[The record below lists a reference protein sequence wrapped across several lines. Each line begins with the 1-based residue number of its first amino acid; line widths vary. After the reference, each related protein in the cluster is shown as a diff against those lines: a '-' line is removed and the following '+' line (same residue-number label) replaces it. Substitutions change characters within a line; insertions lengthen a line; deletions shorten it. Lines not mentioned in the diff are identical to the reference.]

1 MMQGHLRKTLPVLV
15 AIAVF
20 AAGVLPACVPA
31 LCCPVSP
38 AMPSVH
44 AEMPCCAPSTTFVP
58 RDDTRQQPATVA
70 GATSLLPQKWAP
82 VAAVAQRSAQ
92 FSSPRVQTARDTVLL
107 AHPEPSPPLFLLNAQ
122 FLI

>member
-1 MMQGHLRKTLPVLV
+1 MQARFRKTLLVLA

-31 LCCPVSP
+31 LCCPVST
-38 AMPSVH
+38 AAPSVH
-44 AEMPCCAPSTTFVP
+44 AEMPCCAPSATFVP

-70 GATSLLPQKWAP
+70 SATSLLPQKWAP
-82 VAAVAQRSAQ
+82 VAMVAPRSAQ
-92 FSSPRVQTARDTVLL
+92 FSSPHVQTARDTVLR